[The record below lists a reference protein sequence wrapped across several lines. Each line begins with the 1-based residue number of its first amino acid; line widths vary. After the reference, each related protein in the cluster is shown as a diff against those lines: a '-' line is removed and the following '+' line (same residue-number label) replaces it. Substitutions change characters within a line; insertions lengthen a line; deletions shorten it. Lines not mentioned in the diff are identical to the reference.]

1 MKRLFLF
8 AAVPMLMLV
17 SCRPDP
23 KPALPDY
30 NGKEI
35 KLTAENSGLT
45 TEESTVTTI
54 VNIQIPDASE
64 MYQLEI
70 STGVKYKTTSG
81 GHTEIYLSPGSYIK
95 SISTIRVERLIID
108 FFGRQG
114 TLFDVYSNNTFSGD
128 PVEEHLS
135 EIEATE
141 PEDYGQ
147 VSEFSIQANGWS
159 IKNNTEFNKPCL
171 YYVNIIL

>member
-1 MKRLFLF
+1 MKKLFLL
-8 AAVPMLMLV
+8 AALPMLALV

-45 TEESTVTTI
+45 TELSTVATT
-54 VNIQIPDASE
+54 VNLPIPDTTE

-70 STGVKYKTTSG
+70 SADVKYKTTSG

-95 SISTIRVERLIID
+95 SISTLRVERLIID

-114 TLFDVYSNNTFSGD
+114 TLFDVYANNTFSGT

-141 PEDYGQ
+141 PDDYGQ

-171 YYVNIIL
+171 YYVTIVL